1 MILLLAALFLH
12 RANTHVVFTPIV
24 SVPAGDDSTILRLE
38 VEHGY
43 SGYVLRSFRVQI
55 AQGVQIVR
63 PGNRAGYVLSA
74 QHRALPAQNW
84 YVDSDGG
91 LGNVTTVIDSI
102 TWTNSAVLT
111 NASTSNTSDAEI
123 DVFEL
128 QITLGCVFD
137 DANTNSL
144 WKGNYTL
151 WFYAIEY
158 LVAVNASV
166 DPPTRQAQWTASV
179 SGNQTWLDAKSG
191 PAPYVFIDNWDACT
205 ALVWFGDNIPAR
217 ATTTRFATAAQLQSA
232 LLEFNSTCTQ
242 MIDTY
247 HSRSD
252 YVSVAALVVA
262 IFSVV
267 YSSVLANRI
276 SKLAGWREMKN

>member
-12 RANTHVVFTPIV
+12 RASTHVVFTPIV

-38 VEHGY
+38 VEREY
-43 SGYVLRSFRVQI
+43 SGYVLRSFHVKI
-55 AQGVQIVR
+55 PQGVQIVR

-74 QHRALPAQNW
+74 QRRALPAHYW

-91 LGNVTTVIDSI
+91 LGYVTTVIDSI

-151 WFYAIEY
+151 WFNAIGY
-158 LVAVNASV
+158 LVAVNASI

-179 SGNQTWLDAKSG
+179 SGNQT
-191 PAPYVFIDNWDACT
+191 
-205 ALVWFGDNIPAR
+205 
-217 ATTTRFATAAQLQSA
+217 
-232 LLEFNSTCTQ
+232 
-242 MIDTY
+242 
-247 HSRSD
+247 
-252 YVSVAALVVA
+252 
-262 IFSVV
+262 
-267 YSSVLANRI
+267 
-276 SKLAGWREMKN
+276 